1 MKRKKS
7 NLIMNLALICALTII
22 AVLPLPVAEAANLGI
37 SKTNVSL
44 ETGKDTT
51 ITISAVTHTGR
62 LDIISSNVNVATV
75 SESSLWV
82 ENNSKTITI
91 SAKAPGT
98 AKITIRGELFDAD
111 TDEEKEFLQTVNVTV
126 KGSNSNSNNNENKTN
141 TTTGGNINGVTS
153 GTVTGNTGASNSG
166 TQSNS
171 SSSGSGSNKNSSGS
185 LSSNKQNSLSDT
197 SSNTTRPSQN
207 NTTVR
212 DQTESTTQIE
222 EVEEINKVEEVL
234 EEDVKIEEDLKEEI
248 LNSVEI
254 ENIETSNS
262 INPNGK
268 IILIAIIGGIA
279 IAMIFIGIGV
289 SKNIIKK

>member
-91 SAKAPGT
+91 S
-98 AKITIRGELFDAD
+98 
-111 TDEEKEFLQTVNVTV
+111 
-126 KGSNSNSNNNENKTN
+126 
-141 TTTGGNINGVTS
+141 
-153 GTVTGNTGASNSG
+153 
-166 TQSNS
+166 
-171 SSSGSGSNKNSSGS
+171 GS
-185 LSSNKQNSLSDT
+185 LLWMLLSPIRSLV
-197 SSNTTRPSQN
+197 
-207 NTTVR
+207 VR
-212 DQTESTTQIE
+212 SAP
-222 EVEEINKVEEVL
+222 VL
-234 EEDVKIEEDLKEEI
+234 SCPALAAVRKFFCL
-248 LNSVEI
+248 V
-254 ENIETSNS
+254 T
-262 INPNGK
+262 
-268 IILIAIIGGIA
+268 
-279 IAMIFIGIGV
+279 
-289 SKNIIKK
+289 